1 MCMVEM
7 KKTPRKKRS
16 DRRHVIYKLE
26 VAGEFYIGLTV
37 FDRTPTR
44 SVERRFQKHVSRAK
58 VETGKK
64 WALCKAIRSHGSE
77 SFTLTPLKTIR
88 GKAEAH
94 TVERKLIMKLKP
106 ALNTDIRKAS

>member
-1 MCMVEM
+1 MMIE
-7 KKTPRKKRS
+7 KKARRKKRS

-26 VAGEFYIGLTV
+26 VAGSSYIGLTV

-64 WALCKAIRSHGSE
+64 WSLCKAIRKHGSE
-77 SFTLTPLKTIR
+77 KFTLTPIATIR

-94 TVERKLIMKLKP
+94 KFERKLIMKLKP
-106 ALNTDIRKAS
+106 ALNTDIRKAA

>member
-1 MCMVEM
+1 MVEI
-7 KKTPRKKRS
+7 KKKPRKKRS

-26 VAGEFYIGLTV
+26 VAGTFYIGLTV

-44 SVERRFQKHVSRAK
+44 SVVRRFQKHVSRAK

-64 WALCKAIRSHGSE
+64 WALCKAIRKHGAE
-77 SFTLTPLKTIR
+77 KFTLTPVATIR

-94 TVERKLIMKLKP
+94 KFERTLIMKTRP
-106 ALNTDIRKAS
+106 VLNTDIREAA